1 MPDAVPVAR
10 RVDDSCA
17 DMGSLVNLGLAEP
30 QPQPSYEGLF
40 LEPDIPP
47 PPVEGDEPA

>member
-17 DMGSLVNLGLAEP
+17 DMGSLVRLGLAEP

-47 PPVEGDEPA
+47 PPVDEPA

>member
-10 RVDDSCA
+10 RRDDSA
-17 DMGSLVNLGLAEP
+17 GDMGSLVRLGLAPE

-40 LEPDIPP
+40 LEPDLP
-47 PPVEGDEPA
+47 PPVDDEPT

>member
-1 MPDAVPVAR
+1 MPDAAPVAR
-10 RVDDSCA
+10 RRDDSSA
-17 DMGSLVNLGLAEP
+17 DMGSLVHLGLAE
-30 QPQPSYEGLF
+30 PQPSYEGLF

>member
-10 RVDDSCA
+10 RKDDSAA
-17 DMGSLVNLGLAEP
+17 DVGSLVKLGLAEP

-40 LEPDIPP
+40 LEPPPP
-47 PPVEGDEPA
+47 PPVNDEPA

>member
-1 MPDAVPVAR
+1 MPNAAPVAR
-10 RVDDSCA
+10 RRDDSSA
-17 DMGSLVNLGLAEP
+17 DMGSLVRLGLAEP

-47 PPVEGDEPA
+47 PPVEDEAV